1 MLDDQEA
8 KNTLWVNKIKIK
20 CEITLQDVWIKGK
33 GRKFDEFGHA
43 IKKSL
48 QSSWAFWTSPSK
60 ISIFFPITILL
71 YRIYPN

>member
-1 MLDDQEA
+1 MLDDQET

-48 QSSWAFWTSPSK
+48 
-60 ISIFFPITILL
+60 
-71 YRIYPN
+71 